1 VLSVTWRNWG
11 GTEVCAPSATLCPTS
26 IDDVAAIVGRAAD
39 DGTTVKAVGSGHS
52 FSGAAVTSGV
62 HVDLS
67 ALRGLTGV
75 DAAARTVSL
84 AAGTRLHEIP
94 DLLGPHRLAMPNLGD
109 IDRQT
114 VAGATS
120 TGTHGTGLEF
130 GGISTQIVGAT
141 LVTGTGDVV
150 RVSSDDVELD
160 AVALGLGAL
169 GILTDITLRCVPAFG
184 LRAVETTGSADDAID
199 GFLDRVAAHDH
210 HEFYW
215 FPHTDC
221 ALLKA
226 NTRLDGDVSPD
237 GPGRLRRY
245 VDDELLSNKVFRAL
259 CEVGARAPRAVPGIA
274 QLSGRAL
281 SGRTFTDS
289 STRVFVSSRTVRFH
303 EMEYAIPLNSVPD
316 AMREIRAM
324 IARRRHRVSFPVEVR
339 AAAAD
344 DLMLST
350 ATGRDS
356 GYIAVHRY
364 HRDDP
369 TDSAAYFRDVE
380 QILTAYDGRPHW
392 GKMHT
397 RDAEQLRAVYPRFDE
412 FLTVRD
418 RFDPYRVFAN
428 PYLTRALGA

>member
-1 VLSVTWRNWG
+1 MTWRNWG

-26 IDDVAAIVGRAAD
+26 ADDVAAIVVRAAD

-75 DAAARTVSL
+75 DADARTVSL

-94 DLLGPHRLAMPNLGD
+94 DLLAPHRLAMANLGD

-120 TGTHGTGLEF
+120 TGTHGTGLQF

-150 RVSSDDVELD
+150 RLSSDDVELD

-199 GFLDRVAAHDH
+199 GFLHRVAAHDH

-226 NTRLDGDVSPD
+226 NTRLDGDLPPD

-259 CEVGARAPRAVPGIA
+259 CEVGARAPWAVPGIA
-274 QLSGRAL
+274 HLSGRAL

-303 EMEYAIPLNSVPD
+303 EMEYAIPLDSVPD

-350 ATGRDS
+350 ATGRNS

-397 RDAEQLRAVYPRFDE
+397 RDAEQLRAGYPRFDE

-418 RFDPYRVFAN
+418 RFDPGRVFAN
-428 PYLTRALGA
+428 PYLTRTLGV